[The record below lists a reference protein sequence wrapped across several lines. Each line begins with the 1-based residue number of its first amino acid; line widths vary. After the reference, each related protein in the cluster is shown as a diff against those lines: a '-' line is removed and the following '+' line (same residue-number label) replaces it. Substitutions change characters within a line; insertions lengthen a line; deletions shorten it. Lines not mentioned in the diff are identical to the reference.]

1 MRRTTKKRLSIILS
15 MMLVLSL
22 FGTVSP
28 AKPAKE
34 ARAAGY
40 GLSNPRVTGDDETTW
55 DCVYFGNYWQND
67 TNGDGK
73 ADKSDAKQ
81 PIKWRVLSVDGDDA
95 FLLADKN
102 LDCQPYNEEY
112 TDVTWE
118 TCTLRQWLNSD
129 FYENAFDSSEQSAVR
144 TTNVVNEDNPEYGT
158 EGGNN
163 TSDKVFLLSIGEV
176 RNTAYGFPV
185 YDTRGAKNT
194 DYAKECGAWTASS
207 DNYAG
212 NGDWWLRSSGCYS
225 DYASCVYGT
234 GSVCADGFDVSIDSS
249 GVRPALHLNL
259 SSSKW
264 RKAGTVSSSGDEN
277 AEVTATPDYLD
288 EEQDFI
294 KKHVEY
300 IGNNRNNK
308 YRYLLDYCDLSK
320 IALRDYSELKDSYD
334 KWRLLR
340 GSIFDNPYEVALAE
354 LIISEKSV
362 EGQEDSFSINLYSQ
376 QRTII
381 NDVMKLINGKVS
393 LTSEQK
399 SKMEKLFSEKNFA
412 DDTTYQ
418 LCADILSGYV
428 SESELKTLFQT
439 YDTSNTFMGLLGDGK
454 KIVDSVVDVINYA
467 SVLQAYNETSDE
479 FKDVLLLVEN
489 YCQGENAELDFVIT
503 KYLSSDNAFDIKEK
517 IAKKV
522 VGNTIDVGK
531 DLFQETIVSKVRNF
545 LIENMDLSHAAQAT
559 ELLAVVEGMKI
570 GYSLGTEIDNVLFNT
585 DTVTDAYITAYAS
598 CKLSYYMKFALEDFA
613 ANLQKNQTRTN
624 AELFCEAFNMYKHT
638 QIDVAKNMIRYF
650 SSNEQSLID
659 KIFKNSDYEV
669 AIYQWQILKL
679 NWDNAKCHDESTT
692 YGNTKNITIAC
703 PVDIEVTD
711 ASKNLILKV
720 ENNAVTRN
728 NGTAIATIRNHI
740 KYITLPDNSYSV
752 DIKATANGEMS
763 YNITNYHSLEP
774 AETVNYEN
782 IELIKGKTYIG
793 TMTGGEELS
802 IHKNALFTDGTAAES
817 ISSLFVKEDKINVKE
832 IKLDRENLELV
843 VGETEKIE
851 AEISPANA
859 SVKTVTWYS
868 EKPDVA
874 SVDEYGG
881 ITALGEGSTTIY
893 CSALSG
899 KVTSKCEVTVNTA
912 ESSDILS
919 NPRMTSDGVTTWDC
933 VYFGNYWQNDTNGDG
948 KADKSD
954 AKQPIK
960 WRVLSV
966 DGDDAFL
973 LADKSLDCQRYNKE
987 YMNVTWETC
996 TLRQWLNSDFYENAF
1011 DSSEQ
1016 NAVLM
1021 TTVVNEDNPKYGTE
1035 GGNNTSDKVFLLSIG
1050 EASNTAYGFHSTYN
1064 YSTKTRTAKN
1074 TEYTKECGAYTG
1086 KSYDY
1091 AGNGCWWLR
1100 SSGDNSYSA
1109 SYVLYSGSFHVSYA
1123 HGSSDLVVRPALH
1136 LNLSS
1141 SKWSKAG
1148 TVNSLGD
1155 VSGEVTPPP
1164 TSTPTLTA
1172 TPTSTATPPPTSTPT
1187 PTILSTITPTVTPT
1201 VTPDIKEDETPSV
1214 KPSALPTGEGTP
1226 SGTGIQPV
1234 TSSPAADDGNEGTV
1248 SLENGSKG
1256 AVTPPAKVKL
1266 KKAVNKKGRKLS
1278 LSWNKV
1284 KEAKGYRLQYAG
1296 NKKFKK
1302 KKSRLTKK
1310 TKYTIKKLK
1319 KKKTYYIRVRAYKV
1333 NSSKKVYG
1341 RWSKVKKI
1349 KVKR

>member
-1 MRRTTKKRLSIILS
+1 M
-15 MMLVLSL
+15 
-22 FGTVSP
+22 
-28 AKPAKE
+28 
-34 ARAAGY
+34 
-40 GLSNPRVTGDDETTW
+40 
-55 DCVYFGNYWQND
+55 
-67 TNGDGK
+67 
-73 ADKSDAKQ
+73 
-81 PIKWRVLSVDGDDA
+81 LSVDGDDA

-1214 KPSALPTGEGTP
+1214 KPSALPTGEGKP